1 VTFASNPATKKWPV
15 VQLAE
20 VAERCLGK
28 MLDAKKNKGRMLPY
42 LANPNV
48 RWFDVDTSAL
58 KLMPF
63 EPHEDERYG
72 LQKGDIVICEGGEAG
87 RAAIWDGRLPDVKFQ
102 KAIHRVRPGPRL
114 DSRYFV
120 HQLMADY
127 QSGRLADY
135 YTGATIK
142 HLTGQDLARYR
153 FPLPPLSEQRRI
165 AAILDQVDTL
175 RAKRREALALLDE
188 LQRGIFIEMFGDP
201 AQNPKGWPLKMLGSI
216 ASKFSD
222 GPFGSNLKSEH
233 YVEDGIRVVRLQNI
247 GVGKFIDDDKA
258 FVSEE
263 HYATIRK
270 HECRPGD
277 VLVGTMGDPNLRA
290 CLLPQEI
297 PLAINKA
304 DCVQIRANAA
314 VANPYFVCE
323 LLNHPSTELLAQEL
337 KRGQTRVR
345 ISMGSLRGLNV
356 PVPPVALQN
365 SFACRATELEKL
377 RALHLAALDET
388 SRLFQ
393 SLQNRAFRGEV

>member
-1 VTFASNPATKKWPV
+1 MKRCQLSDLVIPVDTWNPARSGPEESFQYIDLSAIDQEGKSIVDAREVGCAEAPSRAR
-15 VQLAE
+15 QLVEA
-20 VAERCLGK
+20 
-28 MLDAKKNKGRMLPY
+28 
-42 LANPNV
+42 
-48 RWFDVDTSAL
+48 
-58 KLMPF
+58 
-63 EPHEDERYG
+63 
-72 LQKGDIVICEGGEAG
+72 GDILVST
-87 RAAIWDGRLPDVKFQ
+87 
-102 KAIHRVRPGPRL
+102 VRPNLNGVARVPDEL
-114 DSRYFV
+114 DGATASTGFCVVRPKPESLDGSYLFHWV
-120 HQLMADY
+120 KSAEFINDMVRKA
-127 QSGRLADY
+127 
-135 YTGATIK
+135 TGASYPAVSDRIVLASTI
-142 HLTGQDLARYR
+142 
-153 FPLPPLSEQRRI
+153 PLPSLAEQRRI
-165 AAILDQVDTL
+165 AAILDQADAL

-377 RALHLAALDET
+377 RALHLPALDET